1 MTSDLQVV
9 HTLETE
15 QLQRQEKARQRAEA
29 AHLSAQR
36 RLKDHG
42 HESALSHGQ
51 QLFQLHAGALAQSLA
66 ASLEAFAANPG
77 RAVPH
82 AKAFPFFNRFKGP
95 EHIATV
101 ALVACLDQL
110 SRKQR
115 HATFCQNLGAQIEK
129 EDRLIRAQQQS
140 PIVLRHLF
148 REGTARQRIASE
160 QTMKRLGVPV
170 LKWGDQA
177 RLAVGMLLLDHIGT
191 VTNLVVV
198 RKHRVGRT
206 TPRFVHPSAE
216 AEEFIR
222 QCPLSS
228 YQVPQT
234 AMVCPPRP
242 WAGLFGGGHLEN
254 EDCLVRVPVQD
265 IEEKHTT
272 AIEHLRQ
279 ADLSRIYAAVNH
291 LQSSALHVDAEM
303 VELQRAA
310 WENGIDGL
318 FPCARAPQ
326 EPPARLGSDPS
337 VDELRARNRIAQM
350 AHRDREKNRHNRIRI
365 ERTLQLAEG
374 LAGRTIWQSYHLD
387 HRGRAYTGNKYVTH
401 QGPDAEKALLRFE
414 EEKPVDDEAFQWM
427 LKAAAG
433 HYGLSRNTWA
443 ERLSWGKQN
452 LARMLAAAEDPLGQ
466 RELWRSA
473 KDPWQFL
480 QAARA
485 IRDVHL
491 HGKGSGV
498 PVRLD
503 QTTSGCGILSALIR
517 DRHVGRLC
525 NLWGQNPRDLYTVVA
540 EAVTKALMSDLQT
553 PGDDTEAAKKRG
565 LAELWLQMGISRGL
579 VKGPILAT
587 PYGGSYQSL
596 TDSLVDALD
605 AHLGFVPIEEF
616 AYRVAVPSRY
626 LASHVWRELKGEV
639 QPCIEVKA
647 WLRKVCQIVL
657 GSGQPLEWTTSM
669 GFPMRLA
676 DREPT
681 VSRVTSMLFGTKI
694 HLNIADQPVDAP
706 LSATMASKGI
716 GANFVHGIDAA
727 FLTQVTYGA
736 ASIGLPLL
744 TNHDCFG
751 AMPADAGTLHGLL
764 HDTLRGFYAVDWL
777 AVTRAEI
784 ESRTGLKLPAPP
796 MVGTLCPGEI
806 GQNPYCFS

>member
-1 MTSDLQVV
+1 M
-9 HTLETE
+9 LESE
-15 QLQRQEKARQRAEA
+15 QLQRQEAARQRAEA
-29 AHLSAQR
+29 AHMSGQR

-51 QLFQLHAGALAQSLA
+51 QLFRLHAGALAVSLA
-66 ASLEAFAANPG
+66 GPLEAFAANPG
-77 RAVPH
+77 RAMPN
-82 AKAFPFFNRFKGP
+82 AKALPFLDRLGGA
-95 EHIATV
+95 EHVAVV

-115 HATFCQNLGAQIEK
+115 IATFCQNLGAAIEK
-129 EDRLIRAQQQS
+129 EDRLIRAQKQT
-140 PIVLRHLF
+140 PIVLRHLL
-148 REGTARQRIASE
+148 REGGARQRIASE
-160 QTMKRLGVPV
+160 RTMKRMGVPL
-170 LKWGDQA
+170 LKWGDGA
-177 RLAVGMLLLDHIGT
+177 RFAVGEFLLDHLGPAT
-191 VTNLVVV
+191 GLVVV

-206 TPRFVHPSAE
+206 TPKFVHPSPD

-272 AIEHLRQ
+272 AIEHLRK
-279 ADLSRIYAAVNH
+279 ADLSRVFAAVNH
-291 LQSSALHVDAEM
+291 LQASALHVDVEL
-303 VELQRAA
+303 VELQRTA
-310 WENGIDGL
+310 WENGIGGL

-337 VDELRARNRIAQM
+337 IDDLRARNRLAQM

-374 LAGRTIWQSYHLD
+374 LAGRTIWQGYHLD

-401 QGPDAEKALLRFE
+401 QGPDTEKALLRFE
-414 EEKPVDDEAFQWM
+414 QEKPVDDEAFQWM

-443 ERLSWGKQN
+443 ERLSWGRQN
-452 LARMLAAAEDPLGQ
+452 LDRMLAAAQDPLGQ

-480 QAARA
+480 QMARS

-525 NLWGQNPRDLYTVVA
+525 NLWGQTPRDLYAVVA
-540 EAVTKALMSDLQT
+540 EAVTKALLADLQT
-553 PGDDTEAAKKRG
+553 PGMETDAAKKRG
-565 LAELWLQMGISRGL
+565 LAELWLEMGISRGL

-605 AHLGFVPIEEF
+605 SHLGFVPIEEF

-626 LASHVWRELKGEV
+626 LASHVWRELKAEV
-639 QPCIEVKA
+639 QPCIEIKA
-647 WLRKVCQIVL
+647 WLRKVCKIVL
-657 GSGQPLEWTTSM
+657 GAGYPLEWTTSM

-676 DREPT
+676 GREPK
-681 VSRVTSMLFGTKI
+681 VSKVSSMLFGKKI
-694 HLNIADQPVDAP
+694 VTHLADQPVDAP
-706 LSATMASKGI
+706 LSATMACKGI

-727 FLTQVTYGA
+727 FLTQVAYGA
-736 ASIGLPLL
+736 EAIGLPVL

-751 AMPADAGTLHGLL
+751 AMPADAGALHGLL

-784 ESRTGLKLPAPP
+784 ESRTGLKLPEPP